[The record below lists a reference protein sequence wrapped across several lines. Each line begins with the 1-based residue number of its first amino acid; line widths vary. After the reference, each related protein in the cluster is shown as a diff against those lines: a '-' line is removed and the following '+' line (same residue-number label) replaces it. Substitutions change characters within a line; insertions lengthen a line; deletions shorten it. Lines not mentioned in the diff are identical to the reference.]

1 MTWDILRN
9 PETGELAL
17 VPTGEPW
24 PDGWVYEAVTC
35 NPDYL
40 TTYGPQE

>member
-9 PETGELAL
+9 TETNELML
-17 VPTGEPW
+17 VPTGAPH
-24 PDGWVYEAVTC
+24 PDGWVLEAVTA
-35 NPDYL
+35 NPEYL